1 MLVISFAASKQ
12 FDRLIHEIV
21 NETGFSA
28 ESVSAAMDTALCNY
42 KLLKR
47 KHELTYFQL
56 VEIWERDCYPMLQD
70 WDLAA

>member
-1 MLVISFAASKQ
+1 MSDTIE
-12 FDRLIHEIV
+12 RH
-21 NETGFSA
+21 
-28 ESVSAAMDTALCNY
+28 MDSALCKY

-56 VEIWERDCYPMLQD
+56 VEIWERDCYSMLQD

>member
-1 MLVISFAASKQ
+1 MSVISFAASRQ

-21 NETGFSA
+21 NETGFST
-28 ESVSAAMDTALCNY
+28 ESVIAAMDTALSNY

-56 VEIWERDCYPMLQD
+56 VEIWERDCFPMLQD
-70 WDLAA
+70 WHLAA